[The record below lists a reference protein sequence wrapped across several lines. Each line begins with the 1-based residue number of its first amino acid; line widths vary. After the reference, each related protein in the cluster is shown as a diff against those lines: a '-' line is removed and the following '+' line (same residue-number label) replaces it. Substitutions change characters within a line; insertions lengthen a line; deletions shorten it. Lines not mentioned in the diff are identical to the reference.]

1 MKQSFCG
8 KQRRQRGWNDF
19 STSSYYTRSGRTV
32 KLNFETRES
41 QMTFLLSTIYSSAL
55 VIISLPTPTFHCMF
69 TWLPSLLCTSCAGG
83 TKSERQRHPEQVE
96 PCTDCPFTSEI
107 SVKREHGILI
117 PVMRYFYF
125 LMSVIRVR
133 DLCVEEDLFLF
144 SIVHQSLNTAN
155 VHVIALPPR
164 LGTRVSTVGLHVS
177 GIISPSFDS

>member
-1 MKQSFCG
+1 MYCS
-8 KQRRQRGWNDF
+8 
-19 STSSYYTRSGRTV
+19 
-32 KLNFETRES
+32 
-41 QMTFLLSTIYSSAL
+41 
-55 VIISLPTPTFHCMF
+55 F
-69 TWLPSLLCTSCAGG
+69 TW
-83 TKSERQRHPEQVE
+83 
-96 PCTDCPFTSEI
+96 EI

-164 LGTRVSTVGLHVS
+164 LGTSVSTVGLHVS

>member
-32 KLNFETRES
+32 KLNFETRKS
-41 QMTFLLSTIYSSAL
+41 QMTFLLSTMYPSAL

-69 TWLPSLLCTSCAGG
+69 TWLPLLLCTSCAGG
-83 TKSERQRHPEQVE
+83 TKSERQRHPEQVQ

-117 PVMRYFYF
+117 LVMRYFYCF
-125 LMSVIRVR
+125 FRDSCVGPSFTPLLLGKGKNWPIAKRRVPR
-133 DLCVEEDLFLF
+133 SHPRNNCGTHFGSSSLLF
-144 SIVHQSLNTAN
+144 SKVAN
-155 VHVIALPPR
+155 A
-164 LGTRVSTVGLHVS
+164 GL
-177 GIISPSFDS
+177 